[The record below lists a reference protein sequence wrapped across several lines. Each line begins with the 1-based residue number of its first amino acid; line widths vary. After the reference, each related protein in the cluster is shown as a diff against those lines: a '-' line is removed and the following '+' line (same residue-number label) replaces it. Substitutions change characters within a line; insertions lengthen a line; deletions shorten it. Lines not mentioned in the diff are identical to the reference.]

1 MREFDKRQVKKI
13 RTWLRR
19 LLQLFFFIWFP
30 SVYTAAFSG
39 VKYLFTRL
47 GAGEPVEL
55 TSFVTVLLVICLYT
69 MVFGRFFCG
78 FACAFGSLGDAVY
91 GLGSFIRKKKKK
103 KPLQVLAPWSQWL
116 LWIKYLVLILLA
128 VLCFTGVYA
137 STKGSSPWEVFSMLH
152 TGNLKLSGYAVG
164 GNLLILILI
173 GMVLQER
180 FFCRFLCP
188 LGAVFSLL
196 PVFPFFA
203 LKRDRENCAKGCKGC
218 IRICPADVELPDA
231 AGADS
236 IRGECFQCQKCIDVC
251 PKTNIHC
258 GIRWLKGN
266 ELWLTLIK
274 AAVLTGI
281 YLWLNL

>member
-1 MREFDKRQVKKI
+1 MMKFDKKQVKKI

-19 LLQLFFFIWFP
+19 ALQLFFFIWFP

-91 GLGSFIRKKKKK
+91 GLGSFIRKKRKK
-103 KPLQVLAPWSQWL
+103 KPLQVLAPWSRWL
-116 LWIKYLVLILLA
+116 IWIKYLVLALLA
-128 VLCFTGVYA
+128 GLCFTGVYA

-152 TGNLKLSGYAVG
+152 AGNLKLSGYAVG
-164 GNLLILILI
+164 GTLLILILI
-173 GMVLQER
+173 GMALQER

-188 LGAVFSLL
+188 MGTVFSLL

-231 AGADS
+231 AGTDC

-258 GIRWLKGN
+258 GIRQLKGN
-266 ELWLTLIK
+266 EIWLTLIK

>member
-1 MREFDKRQVKKI
+1 MMKFDKKQVKKI

-19 LLQLFFFIWFP
+19 ALQLFFFIWFP

-116 LWIKYLVLILLA
+116 LWIKYLVLALLA
-128 VLCFTGVYA
+128 GLCFTGVYA

-152 TGNLKLSGYAVG
+152 AGNLKLSGYAVG
-164 GNLLILILI
+164 GTLLILILI
-173 GMVLQER
+173 GMALQER

-188 LGAVFSLL
+188 MGTVFSLL

-218 IRICPADVELPDA
+218 TRICPADVELPDA
-231 AGADS
+231 AGTDC

-251 PKTNIHC
+251 RKTNIHC
-258 GIRWLKGN
+258 GIRQLKGN
-266 ELWLTLIK
+266 EIWLTLIK

>member
-103 KPLQVLAPWSQWL
+103 KPLQVQAPWSQWL

-128 VLCFTGVYA
+128 VLCFTGMYA

-152 TGNLKLSGYAVG
+152 AGNLKLSGYVVG

-173 GMVLQER
+173 GMALQER

-218 IRICPADVELPDA
+218 TRICPADVEHPDV
-231 AGADS
+231 AGTEC
-236 IRGECFQCQKCIDVC
+236 IRGECFQCQKCIEVC

-274 AAVLTGI
+274 VGVLTGI
-281 YLWLNL
+281 YIWLDL